1 MHQSTTILQFMVK
14 WFTVGDQYVYYI
26 TLTIVRLKIEVYKM
40 EIFLLACYAEA
51 TAFSQENVFIL
62 F

>member
-1 MHQSTTILQFMVK
+1 MVK